1 MPRYVFQI
9 IDKCFQDASHIDV
22 DSDVDFLLEE
32 SDWND
37 YGYMTLYGVHA
48 TAKRSRNEKTTYL
61 GSIRIMRIDQQVNES
76 LLLRK
81 DFGKYHFKFRS
92 LPDTYVSLSM
102 DVDFYEN
109 LQQILRRPGERFD
122 FANSLNMILGTDS
135 EDYAKVY
142 SLLCFQKS
150 LLRDSNID
158 DFAIQQGRKI
168 MLNEEILFD
177 LRTEAF
183 KIKFPSTDE
192 YIEFDFQAVSD
203 VLDSDTIPNGIVALI
218 GKNGSGKSTTLY
230 EIAKILY
237 ASPDTRRLIEDK
249 VGRLETNAIGISKLI
264 MFSYSAFDNFILPGS
279 TKYECTMLIDGLQN
293 HTGRF
298 VFCGIRDVY
307 YDMNELYE
315 TNRNKEDDE
324 FIKITSCARTTGIRL
339 KEPAKLGEEF
349 VYAMSNFGESDRL
362 LWIEFI
368 KSVRNSQP
376 ELWQAIKNISEPLVS
391 PFMNLESIYLSHF
404 NRLSTGY
411 KFVMHAM
418 SHLISNC
425 ENNNLILFDE
435 PENHLQP
442 PLLSFVIKEM
452 RKVLAKY
459 KSVMLIATHSPIILQ
474 EIFAKNVKIVR
485 GVGEKRIFSQP
496 KIETYGESF
505 GAIASEVFNLNSDN
519 TGYYSTIEMLY
530 DMWNMDKSKS
540 LKEMISSFEHK
551 MDSHLSAQMEA
562 FLISKYVKNHAR

>member
-76 LLLRK
+76 HLLRK

-324 FIKITSCARTTGIRL
+324 FIK
-339 KEPAKLGEEF
+339 
-349 VYAMSNFGESDRL
+349 
-362 LWIEFI
+362 
-368 KSVRNSQP
+368 SVRNSQP

>member
-9 IDKCFQDASHIDV
+9 IEKCFQDASHIDV

-37 YGYMTLYGVHA
+37 YGYMTLYGIHA

-76 LLLRK
+76 HLLRK

-315 TNRNKEDDE
+315 ANRRMKDEE
-324 FIKITSCARTTGIRL
+324 FINLTSESRIKCVRL
-339 KEPAKLGEEF
+339 KEPSKLGEEF
-349 VYAMSNFGESDRL
+349 VYAMSNFEESDKR
-362 LWIEFI
+362 LWINFMI
-368 KSVRNSQP
+368 SVRDNQP
-376 ELWQAIKNISEPLVS
+376 EFWQAVEQISPPILYKKED
-391 PFMNLESIYLSHF
+391 LEERYLTIF
-404 NRLSTGY
+404 NGLSTGY

-418 SHLISNC
+418 AHLISNC
-425 ENNNLILFDE
+425 ENNNLVLFDE

-442 PLLSFVIKEM
+442 PLLSFMINEM
-452 RKVLAKY
+452 RKILAQY

-474 EIFAKNVKIVR
+474 EIFAKNVKIVKR
-485 GVGEKRIFSQP
+485 VGKVRTFSQP

-519 TGYYSTIEMLY
+519 TSYYSTIEMLY
-530 DMWNMDKSKS
+530 EEWNMDKLES
-540 LKEMISSFEHK
+540 LGEMISSFEHRLG
-551 MDSHLSAQMEA
+551 SHLSAQMEA
-562 FLISKYVKNHAR
+562 FLISKYVKNHK

>member
-76 LLLRK
+76 HLLRK

-404 NRLSTGY
+404 NRLSIGY
-411 KFVMHAM
+411 KF
-418 SHLISNC
+418 
-425 ENNNLILFDE
+425 
-435 PENHLQP
+435 
-442 PLLSFVIKEM
+442 
-452 RKVLAKY
+452 
-459 KSVMLIATHSPIILQ
+459 VMLIATHSPIILQ